1 MQNKSLTQSMM
12 RLLQRRLEMTLI
24 PILLIGAYVAWQVY
38 RESTRIEA
46 AREFARIDYNARKNP
61 PRRR

>member
-1 MQNKSLTQSMM
+1 MM